1 MAEQTERFKG
11 LRRICQAQ
19 EGFLSPSYKVHKIYF
34 DFNEFTDF
42 GFCKRELEI
51 EATDIWFPYY
61 RNDFYATP
69 TSPNPR
75 FPLAVIEF
83 YLNESSMDL
92 MTIDQYHI
100 PQQIK
105 NFPFFKINFTMT
117 AWPDGGGVT
126 PIEFKFYTFTDPRI
140 IQALGKL

>member
-19 EGFLSPSYKVHKIYF
+19 EGLLSPSYKVHRIYF

-42 GFCKRELEI
+42 GFCKREVEL
-51 EATDIWFPYY
+51 EATDLWFPYKAA
-61 RNDFYATP
+61 DFYATP
-69 TSPNPR
+69 TSPAPR
-75 FPLAVIEF
+75 FPLGEIEF
-83 YLNESSMDL
+83 YLNDSTMDL
-92 MTIDQYHI
+92 ISINQFHVPEKIT
-100 PQQIK
+100 
-105 NFPFFKINFTMT
+105 NFPFFKINFIMT